1 MPVII
6 MRHFSMK
13 RLLSIFCLLAVC
25 LAAGAKGWYFQN
37 LLSPEAATKG
47 FTCAIVQPRGYA
59 WGGTPNGLFRFGY
72 NNENKWYYADGS
84 DGSLPGDNIQNIE
97 QDGVGRLWIYTDK
110 GMAHYMPETD
120 SFSRLMM
127 TTDDGKE
134 ENVIGYCGFMAS
146 DGLVYI
152 GGQNELYVY
161 NTKEDRVLKKIPL
174 GIGKDFRI
182 DAICEPYDNGAIG
195 LFNKESGFAVYY
207 LKTGMIELASSQID
221 SNNAYLFD
229 SKGRFWR
236 SQYNR
241 GVECYDNTTLVAR
254 YDTENSDLSS
264 DMVTCFLE
272 NNGEIWIGTDGG
284 GINILNPDTG
294 RMQHLMRKAEDFNSF
309 PCNSIVKMCLD
320 ASNSVWAI
328 RDDGGAIL
336 LREVYMRT
344 IAFAPV
350 SDQFGHTS
358 DEILCLS
365 QSKLHPEFVW
375 IGTASSGL
383 YTYNM
388 YKTNSNVDIRR
399 IPELGNRR
407 IESMLTLPNDDLLL
421 FSANDG
427 LYIYNPTTHQ
437 LRPFTEIKD
446 QEFYDRIR
454 YSGQSVGLSMDNLGH
469 VLILAVDA
477 YIWDI
482 STNTVVR
489 HPVPMHEGHEAI
501 YPVSHGQGKYYY
513 CEKYL
518 YFWDANTYRHEFIFE
533 IDEGNSINSVSMD
546 DSGEFWLAT
555 DKGVYV
561 LDEGQKEARKMEF
574 DRIKSAE
581 VVLVDN
587 AERIWIATSNS
598 MFIYLPKLDNL
609 MRFGNNDGV
618 NWNKFNGKS
627 WLHTDDRILF
637 GGVNGMLT
645 VDPSVNFFLT
655 DKPDIA
661 IQDLVLNGVRL
672 NRIPSRLILTS
683 SYKSLDI
690 KLFVHESNILRDKQF
705 RFIIK
710 NRRNSTVIDTDD
722 PYISFA
728 TLPAGVHKVQACCT
742 LQNGSW
748 TEPVDLIQLKVL
760 ALWYKSWW
768 FWTMVLLVGILFLY
782 FVLHSYKTDSDYKLA
797 LAESEAENKAG
808 QDSLKFLLNV
818 SHELKTPLTL
828 IISPLSRLLKNK
840 DKSDPEYNTL
850 NNVLRQANRMSRLIL
865 TVLDSHKIQDGSASF
880 NGETKNLN
888 NWVSEQSA
896 AFEEEAESRRIALVK
911 KLDPAVGNVLIDS
924 QKLENV
930 ITNMMINALK
940 HSPDNTTITVGTV
953 SQPENKSYRVFVS
966 DEGEGLGGVD
976 MTKLFS
982 RFYQGYAQKS
992 GSGLGLAYANS
1003 IVEMHGGQM
1012 GAYENAGKGATFY
1025 FDLSSSLDKP
1035 KPVAP
1040 KTDAGDQTAGAP
1052 QPAAGSQP
1060 EADPKPAVIPTKV
1073 APKLAPTPRV
1083 SRTGARSISDATLL
1097 VVDDDS
1103 DLREYLIEELSAVAA
1118 VVLSASNGKKAYE
1131 TVRNR
1136 HVDIVVSDVMM
1147 PVMDGFELTDNIK
1160 RDPELCDIPVILL
1173 TARVEAKSRE
1183 QGLSLGADAY
1193 LPKPFDKDSLIR
1205 TIDKLL
1211 E

>member
-1 MPVII
+1 
-6 MRHFSMK
+6 MK
-13 RLLSIFCLLAVC
+13 RFLSFFCLFAVC
-25 LAAGAKGWYFQN
+25 LTAGAKGWYFQN

-47 FTCAIVQPRGYA
+47 FNCVLVQPRGYA
-59 WGGTPNGLFRFGY
+59 WGGTPKGLLRFSY
-72 NNENKWYYADGS
+72 NNESKWYYADGRE
-84 DGSLPGDNIQNIE
+84 GSLPGDIIYNIG
-97 QDGVGRLWIYTDK
+97 QDGIGRLWIYTDK
-110 GMAHYMPETD
+110 GMTQYIPETD
-120 SFSRLMM
+120 SFIPLMM
-127 TTDDGKE
+127 KGDDGEE
-134 ENVIGYCGFMAS
+134 ENVIGYCGFLAS

-152 GGQNELYVY
+152 GGMNELYIY
-161 NTKEDRVLKKIPL
+161 NTKEDRVLRKLPL
-174 GIGKDFRI
+174 GIGKNFRI

-195 LFNKESGFAVYY
+195 LFNKESGFAIYY
-207 LKTGMIELASSQID
+207 LKTGMIELAPSQIG
-221 SNNAYLFD
+221 SNHAYLFD
-229 SKGRFWR
+229 SHGRFWR
-236 SQYNR
+236 SKYNR
-241 GVECYDNTTLVAR
+241 GVECYDNMTLVAS
-254 YDTENSDLSS
+254 YNTGNSDLSS
-264 DMVTCFLE
+264 DMVTCFME

-284 GINILNPDTG
+284 GINILDPDTG
-294 RMQHLMRKAEDFNSF
+294 KIQHLMRKAEDFNSF
-309 PCNSIVKMCLD
+309 PCNSIVEMCLD
-320 ASNSVWAI
+320 SSNSVWAI

-350 SDQFGHTS
+350 SDQFGHSS
-358 DEILCLS
+358 DEILCLA
-365 QSKLHPEFVW
+365 QSKLHPEVVW

-383 YTYNM
+383 FTYDM
-388 YKTNSNVDIRR
+388 YKTDSNVDIRR
-399 IPELGNRR
+399 LPELGKRR
-407 IESMLTLPNDDLLL
+407 IESMLTLPNDELLL

-427 LYIYNPTTHQ
+427 LYIYNPSTRH

-446 QEFYDRIR
+446 QDFYDRLK
-454 YSGQSVGLSMDNLGH
+454 YSGQKVGLSMDNLGH

-477 YIWDI
+477 YIWDL
-482 STNTVVR
+482 STNKVVR
-489 HPVPMHEGHEAI
+489 HPVPMHEGHDAI

-518 YFWDANTYRHEFIFE
+518 YFWDAKTYRHEFIFE

-561 LDEGQKEARKMEF
+561 LGEGQKEARKMEF
-574 DRIKSAE
+574 DRVKSAE
-581 VVLVDN
+581 VVLVDDS
-587 AERIWIATSNS
+587 ERIWIATSNS
-598 MFIYLPKLDNL
+598 MFVYLPKLDNL

-627 WLHTDDRILF
+627 WLHTEDRILF

-655 DKPDIA
+655 DKPDIT
-661 IQDLVLNGVRL
+661 IQDLVLNGTRL
-672 NRIPSRLILTS
+672 NAIPPRLVLTS
-683 SYKSLDI
+683 SYKSLEI
-690 KLFVHESNILRDKQF
+690 KLFVRESNILRDKQF

-710 NRRNSTVIDTDD
+710 NGGNSTVIDKDE
-722 PYISFA
+722 PELSFA
-728 TLPAGVHKVQACCT
+728 MLPAGVHKVQACCT

-748 TEPVDLIQLKVL
+748 TEPVDLIQIKVL
-760 ALWYKSWW
+760 ALWYKAWW
-768 FWTMVLLVGILFLY
+768 FWAMVLLVGITLLY
-782 FVLHSYKTDSDYKLA
+782 VIIHSYKTDADYKLA

-840 DKSDPEYNTL
+840 DKSDPEYNVL

-880 NGETKNLN
+880 NGEVKGLN
-888 NWVSEQSA
+888 NWVSEQAA
-896 AFEEEAESRRIALVK
+896 AFEDEAGGRRISLVK
-911 KLDPAVGNVLIDS
+911 KLDPAVGNVMIDS

-930 ITNMMINALK
+930 ITNMMINAFK
-940 HSPDNTTITVGTV
+940 HSPDNTTITVGTTY
-953 SQPENKSYRVFVS
+953 QPESKSYRVFVS

-1012 GAYENAGKGATFY
+1012 GAYENAVKGATFY

-1035 KPVAP
+1035 KPVASKP
-1040 KTDAGDQTAGAP
+1040 VAAP
-1052 QPAAGSQP
+1052 QPEVAAVQGPAQMP
-1060 EADPKPAVIPTKV
+1060 EVPVTTANTPSAPTAV
-1073 APKLAPTPRV
+1073 APKLAPTPRI
-1083 SRTGARSISDATLL
+1083 SRAGATSIGNATLL
-1097 VVDDDS
+1097 IVDDDV
-1103 DLREYLIEELSAVAA
+1103 DLREYLIEEFSAVAA

-1131 TVRNR
+1131 IARNQ
-1136 HVDIVVSDVMM
+1136 HVDVVVSDVMM
-1147 PVMDGFELTDNIK
+1147 PVMDGFELTDKIK
-1160 RDPELCDIPVILL
+1160 RDPNLCDIPVILL

-1183 QGLSLGADAY
+1183 HGLSIGADAY
-1193 LPKPFDKDSLIR
+1193 LPKPFDKEGLIKA
-1205 TIDKLL
+1205 INKLL

>member
-1 MPVII
+1 
-6 MRHFSMK
+6 MK
-13 RLLSIFCLLAVC
+13 RILTVAILFAVC
-25 LAAGAKGWYFQN
+25 LSTWAKGWNFQN
-37 LLSPEAATKG
+37 LLSPESAVKG
-47 FTCAIVQPRGYA
+47 FTCVLVQPRGYA
-59 WGGTPNGLFRFGY
+59 WGGTQKGLFRYGY
-72 NNENKWYYADGS
+72 NYENKWYFADGS
-84 DGSLPGDNIQNIE
+84 DGSLPGDNIYHIG
-97 QDGVGRLWIYTDK
+97 QDGIGRLWIYTDK
-110 GMAHYMPETD
+110 GMAQYVPETD
-120 SFSRLMM
+120 SFKMLTMAGA
-127 TTDDGKE
+127 DGKE
-134 ENVIGYCGFMAS
+134 ENVIGYCGFQAS

-152 GGQNELYVY
+152 GGLNELYIY
-161 NTKEDRVLKKIPL
+161 NTKEDRVLQKVPL
-174 GIGKDFRI
+174 GIGKNFRI
-182 DAICEPYDNGAIG
+182 DAICEPYDNGTIG
-195 LFNKESGFAVYY
+195 LFNKESGFAIYY
-207 LKTGMIELASSQID
+207 LKTGMVELAASQVG
-221 SNNAYLFD
+221 SNRAFLFD
-229 SKGRFWR
+229 SHGRFWR

-241 GVECYDNTTLVAR
+241 GVECYDNMTLVAS
-254 YDTENSDLSS
+254 YNTENSDLSS
-264 DMVTCFLE
+264 DLVTCFME

-294 RMQHLMRKAEDFNSF
+294 KMHHLMRKADDFNSF
-309 PCNSIVKMCLD
+309 PCNNIVEMCLD

-328 RDDGGAIL
+328 RNDGGAIL

-350 SDQFGHTS
+350 SDQFGHSS

-365 QSKLHPEFVW
+365 QSKLHPEYVW
-375 IGTASSGL
+375 IGSASSGL
-383 YTYNM
+383 YSYNM
-388 YKTNSNVDIRR
+388 YKTDSNVEI
-399 IPELGNRR
+399 ISVPELGNRR
-407 IESMLTLPNDDLLL
+407 IESMLTLPNDELLL

-427 LYIYNPTTHQ
+427 LYIYNPTAHQ

-446 QEFYDRIR
+446 QDFYDRLK
-454 YSGQSVGLSMDNLGH
+454 YSGQKVGLSMDNLGH

-477 YIWDI
+477 YIWDL
-482 STNTVVR
+482 STNKVVR
-489 HPVPMHEGHEAI
+489 HPVPMHEGHDAI

-518 YFWDANTYRHEFIFE
+518 YFWDANSCRHEYVFE

-546 DSGEFWLAT
+546 DSGDFWLAT

-561 LDEGQKEARKMEF
+561 LRTGQKEATKMEF
-574 DRIKSAE
+574 DRIQSAE

-587 AERIWIATSNS
+587 SERIWIATTNS
-598 MFIYLPKLDNL
+598 MFVYLPKLNNL
-609 MRFGNNDGV
+609 MRFSDNDGA

-627 WLHTDDRILF
+627 WLHTEDRMLF
-637 GGVNGMLT
+637 GGVNGLLT

-655 DKPDIA
+655 DNPDIA
-661 IQDLVLNGVRL
+661 IQDITLNGVRL
-672 NRIPSRLILTS
+672 SKIPSRLVLTS

-705 RFIIK
+705 RFIVK
-710 NRRNSTVIDTDD
+710 NRRNETVIDKDE
-722 PYISFA
+722 PELAFS

-742 LQNGSW
+742 LQNGDW

-768 FWTMVLLVGILFLY
+768 FWLMVLAVGITLLY
-782 FVLHSYKTDSDYKLA
+782 FIINSYKTDADYKLA

-840 DKSDPEYNTL
+840 DKSDPEYNIL

-880 NGETKNLN
+880 NGETKELN
-888 NWVSEQSA
+888 NWVNEQTS
-896 AFEEEAESRRIALVK
+896 AFEEEAQSRRIALVK
-911 KLDPAVGNVLIDS
+911 KLDPAVGKVLIDS

-940 HSPDNTTITVGTV
+940 HSPDNTTITVGTIN
-953 SQPENKSYRVFVS
+953 QPESRSYRVFVS

-1025 FDLSSSLDKP
+1025 FDLSSGLERPTPVAS
-1035 KPVAP
+1035 KPVV
-1040 KTDAGDQTAGAP
+1040 DAQPVSAP
-1052 QPAAGSQP
+1052 QP
-1060 EADPKPAVIPTKV
+1060 KPAAAPAPAPAPAV
-1073 APKLAPTPRV
+1073 APAVAPAPQI
-1083 SRTGARSISDATLL
+1083 SRTGATSISEATLL
-1097 VVDDDS
+1097 IVDDDA
-1103 DLREYLIEELSAVAA
+1103 DLREYLIEEFSAAAA

-1131 TVRNR
+1131 IAQNQR
-1136 HVDIVVSDVMM
+1136 VDIVVSDVMM
-1147 PVMDGFELTDNIK
+1147 PVMDGFELTDKIK
-1160 RDPELCDIPVILL
+1160 RDPNLCDIPVILL

-1183 QGLSLGADAY
+1183 HGLSIGADAY

-1211 E
+1211 VQ